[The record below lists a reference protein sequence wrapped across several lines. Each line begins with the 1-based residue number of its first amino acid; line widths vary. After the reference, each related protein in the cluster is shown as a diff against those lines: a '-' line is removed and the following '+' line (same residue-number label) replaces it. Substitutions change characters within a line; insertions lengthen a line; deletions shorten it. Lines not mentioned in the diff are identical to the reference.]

1 MLLIGGRAKRHVM
14 HAADARLPARRV
26 RARIQMHLGPWPAGA
41 NLKDRHRA
49 LVELIRPRLPKAH
62 CLCQEFSAGHK
73 LPDHQPNGVQAA
85 NPHCHR
91 HRTFLPGFARQP
103 PAIVDQLKLL
113 ALRMLH
119 MDRALAERHYAVHRD
134 KPFFKDLVD
143 YIISTP
149 IVAAVFEGRGAVE
162 RIRELM
168 GATDPAKA
176 AAGTI
181 RKDFGLDVQRN
192 ATHASDSPENA
203 VKEIEIFFSE
213 KEIFG

>member
-1 MLLIGGRAKRHVM
+1 MERSLVLIKP
-14 HAADARLPARRV
+14 DAMERGL
-26 RARIQMHLGPWPAGA
+26 AGA
-41 NLKDRHRA
+41 
-49 LVELIRPRLPKAH
+49 IIGRL
-62 CLCQEFSAGHK
+62 QGEG
-73 LPDHQPNGVQAA
+73 
-85 NPHCHR
+85 
-91 HRTFLPGFARQP
+91 
-103 PAIVDQLKLL
+103 LKLV

-149 IVAAVFEGRGAVE
+149 IVAAVFEGRGVVE

-168 GATDPAKA
+168 GATDPARA

-192 ATHASDSPENA
+192 STHASDSPENA
-203 VKEIEIFFSE
+203 VKEISLFFNESEIFD
-213 KEIFG
+213 